1 MSDKLD
7 GLQEVVVKREEEEEE
22 EEEQKKKEKKE
33 EHAERKGKNDD
44 QQIANV
50 KPEVNRIVIKAEINK
65 DAPDD
70 QNLCLTRERIPGK
83 IR

>member
-22 EEEQKKKEKKE
+22 EEQKKKKKE
-33 EHAERKGKNDD
+33 EHAERKRKNDD